1 MYNTYVLN
9 PDPFFMQDP
18 MNKDRRVGD
27 HPAGSLKTMV
37 DHLLNAVL
45 PESVRQSTLIINDI
59 EKRVDCQISEKM
71 LTLVLGNILNE
82 IVKNTHNG
90 CIRIKASPDGETFS
104 FGVDQGNFQFTPTF
118 YYFIETIQVIASH
131 LGKDFQIGV
140 EKGPRFL
147 LRIGFSHIGQKVA

>member
-1 MYNTYVLN
+1 
-9 PDPFFMQDP
+9 MQNP

-27 HPAGSLKTMV
+27 HPVGSLKTMV

-45 PESVRQSTLIINDI
+45 PESVRQSTLILNDI
-59 EKRVDCQISEKM
+59 EKRVDCQVGEKM

-90 CIRIKASPDGETFS
+90 CIRIKASPDGETIS
-104 FGVDQGNFQFTPTF
+104 FGVDRGNFHFTPSF

-147 LRIGFSHIGQKVA
+147 IRIGFSHLGQKVA